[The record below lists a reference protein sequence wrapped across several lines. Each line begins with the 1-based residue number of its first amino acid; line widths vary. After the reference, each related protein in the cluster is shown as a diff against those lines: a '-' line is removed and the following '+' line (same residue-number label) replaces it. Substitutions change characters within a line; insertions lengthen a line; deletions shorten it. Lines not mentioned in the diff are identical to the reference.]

1 MNKQTSSFKIEAEK
15 IRVQPPR
22 SAWKRIEAQLDAE
35 GSRRKIKIARL
46 ISYAAAIV
54 ARLISYA
61 AAIVLLVVFASI
73 GLFFST
79 SNAWDDSNLYS
90 LSLEALPMDSPDDT
104 SIYNVEKVKDLTAYF
119 AGQ

>member
-35 GSRRKIKIARL
+35 GSRRKIKI
-46 ISYAAAIV
+46 